1 MVFGKKK
8 KARQELDG
16 LWNSM
21 EMGCQNNYKD
31 MAHEALKDFEECL
44 ERYYQEGI
52 IPQEEYRSRSRKL
65 EEKKTELEGYDNKQ
79 HIGW

>member
-1 MVFGKKK
+1 MLFGKKK

-16 LWNSM
+16 LWSSM
-21 EMGCQNNYKD
+21 EMSCQNNYKD
-31 MAHEALKDFEECL
+31 MAHEALKDYGECL
-44 ERYYQEGI
+44 EKYYKEGV

-65 EEKKTELEGYDNKQ
+65 EEKRTELKGYDHKQ

>member
-16 LWNSM
+16 LW
-21 EMGCQNNYKD
+21 K
-31 MAHEALKDFEECL
+31 
-44 ERYYQEGI
+44 
-52 IPQEEYRSRSRKL
+52 EYRSRSRKL
-65 EEKKTELEGYDNKQ
+65 EEKKTELEGYDHKQ